1 MNNNQVYDVAVIG
14 AGPAGMMAAATAAQ
28 SGANVVLVEKN
39 DRLGKKLL
47 ITGKGRCNITTAETD
62 LANII
67 SCFGKNGKFLYSAL
81 HAFTQEETVAFFNQR
96 GVATKVERGLRV
108 FPVSDRAQDVLQV
121 LIDFLKETNV
131 KIIKNC
137 TVKKLILRSPKGE
150 GRKNSQI
157 TKIETSTGYISAKKY
172 IICTGGLSY
181 PGTGSSGDGYQWAK
195 LLGHTVTSPTPA
207 LTPLRIKETWAK
219 EMQGLSLKNSKINI
233 FQNNKKQAERFG
245 EALFTHEGLSGPI
258 ILDMSETVGKLLKKG
273 PVELRLDLKPALD
286 YPKLDRR
293 LQRDFLKFSNKSFKN
308 SLQDLLPRKMIPII
322 IRLSGIDPE
331 KLVNKI
337 TKEERNKLLHL
348 LKELTFTPTALHGF
362 NKAIITAGGIS
373 LKEIEP
379 KTMQSKLVNNLYFA
393 GEILDLNGPTG
404 GFNLQVCWST
414 GFLAGKSSGGGI

>member
-14 AGPAGMMAAATAAQ
+14 GGPAGMMAAATTAQ
-28 SGANVVLVEKN
+28 SGANVVLLEKN

-47 ITGKGRCNITTAETD
+47 ITGKGRCNITTGETD

-67 SCFGKNGKFLYSAL
+67 SCFDKNGKFLYAAL

-108 FPVSDRAQDVLQV
+108 FPVSNRAQDVLQV

-131 KIIKNC
+131 KVIKNC
-137 TVKKLILRSPKGE
+137 TVKKLIKKN
-150 GRKNSQI
+150 GRI
-157 TKIETSTGYISAKKY
+157 IKIETSTGDIAAKKY
-172 IICTGGLSY
+172 IICVGGLSY
-181 PGTGSSGDGYQWAK
+181 PGTGSSGDGYKWAK
-195 LLGHTVTSPTPA
+195 LLGHTITSPHPA
-207 LTPLRIKETWAK
+207 LAPIRVKETWTK

-258 ILDMSETVGKLLKKG
+258 ILDMSETVGKLLKNG

-286 YPKLDRR
+286 YPKLDLR
-293 LQRDFLKFSNKSFKN
+293 LQRDFKKFSNKSFRN
-308 SLQDLLPRKMIPII
+308 SLSDLLPRKMIPII

-331 KLVNKI
+331 KQVNKI

-348 LKELTFTPTALHGF
+348 LKELTFTPTTLHGF
-362 NKAIITAGGIS
+362 NKAIITAGGVS